1 MVAPRF
7 TDKQPEQD
15 KATTKPGTTK
25 PEVQRWEVLRSMRKH
40 SGVLMFAENLPGVS
54 GSVNTILG
62 TSKLVLTEI
71 IVGRDGGF

>member
-1 MVAPRF
+1 M
-7 TDKQPEQD
+7 
-15 KATTKPGTTK
+15 
-25 PEVQRWEVLRSMRKH
+25 LRNKRKH